1 MGLHLGLVSLFLLY
15 RDRPWP
21 GVLVAF
27 DNFLWV
33 EPGKVV
39 VVTGG
44 GGQAGGGRGIELR
57 KLSCLYTNIHYSSY
71 KATKV
76 IAEFCGHYGN
86 TITLL

>member
-1 MGLHLGLVSLFLLY
+1 M
-15 RDRPWP
+15 
-21 GVLVAF
+21 
-27 DNFLWV
+27 
-33 EPGKVV
+33 
-39 VVTGG
+39 TGG

-57 KLSCLYTNIHYSSY
+57 KLSCLYTNIHYSNY